1 MADDNIYVRFK
12 GKTLGPLTRQ
22 KIQDLARR
30 GQITRMHDLSSDGM
44 SWVKAEEFG
53 DIFTSS
59 RTPKAATPEPT
70 NTPAT
75 ASPAGGFRSE
85 IAVSSVGQ
93 ASPRPNEAPDQ
104 TVQWYAH
111 VGGENRGPMD
121 AAEIKSL
128 IDGGQI
134 DRETLIWRPGF
145 DDWKPA
151 GDCLSAAFAPAAFS
165 QPESFAASATMPQ
178 FAKPTGADLKRN
190 LYYELQ
196 RPRPWALMIG
206 GLIALGGLLNAI
218 YWIVV
223 MIVGSNSSLLGSAKV
238 IMGLT
243 GLTVSGIVLTGAY
256 LIYHYANSL
265 KDIAIHREEYRAVEA
280 ARRLATLWKFI
291 GISVLTL
298 IVCVVGGALLVNVLA
313 AGVVT
318 GVAEIP

>member
-12 GKTLGPLTRQ
+12 GKTLGPLTHQ

-53 DIFTSS
+53 DIFSSS
-59 RTPKAATPEPT
+59 RTVKTATLQPT
-70 NTPAT
+70 IAT
-75 ASPAGGFRSE
+75 ASPAGGYRAE
-85 IAVSSVGQ
+85 IADSGFGQ

-121 AAEIKSL
+121 AAAIKSL
-128 IDGGQI
+128 INAAQI

-151 GDCLSAAFAPAAFS
+151 GDCLPDSFPQPTFA
-165 QPESFAASATMPQ
+165 QPESFVGSASISQAARPISANL
-178 FAKPTGADLKRN
+178 DRN

-196 RPRPWALMIG
+196 RPRPWALLVA
-206 GLIALGGLLNAI
+206 GLAALFGLLHAI

-223 MIVGSNSSLLGSAKV
+223 MIVGSNLPFLGSAKV

-243 GLTVSGIVLTGAY
+243 GLAVSGIVLMGAY
-256 LIYHYANSL
+256 LTYSYADSL

-280 ARRLATLWKFI
+280 ARRLAALWKFI
-291 GISVLTL
+291 GIGVLSLILTIVGGTL
-298 IVCVVGGALLVNVLA
+298 IVYVLA

-318 GVAEIP
+318 GAAGI